1 MNGAFVVLAFALAGS
16 RPAAAALSE
25 ADAGTSTGLFLR
37 LGASAREAAMGEAG
51 TAAAYS
57 PAALHYNPA
66 GIAYVPRFGASFL
79 YSSHLAGSSY
89 QYAAFVQRLRPRL
102 AWGASLRHFSA
113 GDVTTRDSAGFQTGS
128 ISPRDL
134 GVTFG
139 AAGFL
144 DRKGLGPLS
153 GSAVGGTL
161 TWVESRLSRSAST
174 LTGGLGL
181 RTRPFFDSKLRFG
194 LSAENLFGSL
204 TYDLESDPLPRVAR
218 LGLLATPWREWDVSL
233 QLDLPA
239 DGPPAVAFGTE
250 YSLGPLALRAGY
262 LNRGEAEPGGL
273 AGFSGGFGVGWR
285 GTMVDYALV
294 PFGPLGD
301 AHRFSLT
308 LRW

>member
-1 MNGAFVVLAFALAGS
+1 MTAMLWALALALS
-16 RPAAAALSE
+16 AARPASAALSE

-51 TAAAYS
+51 AAAAYT

-89 QYAAFVQRLRPRL
+89 QYAAFVQRLLPRL

-113 GDVTTRDSAGFQTGS
+113 GDVTTRDASGFQTGS

-134 GVTFG
+134 GLTLG

-144 DRKGLGPLS
+144 DKRGLGPLS
-153 GSAVGGTL
+153 GAAVGGTL

-181 RTRPFFDSKLRFG
+181 RTRPFFDSRLRFG
-194 LSAENLFGSL
+194 LSADNLFGSL
-204 TYDLESDPLPRVAR
+204 TYDLESDPLPRIVR

-233 QLDLPA
+233 QLDLPG
-239 DGPPAVAFGTE
+239 DGPAAVAFGTE
-250 YSLGPLALRAGY
+250 VSLGRMALRAGY

-273 AGFSGGFGVGWR
+273 TGFSGGFGIAWR
-285 GTMVDYALV
+285 GTMLDYALV

-301 AHRFSLT
+301 AHRLSLT